1 MLETNNAKS
10 SITIEIVDPVLSE
23 MVRTKKEDEEMRR
36 TRSIGRVGYVWL
48 MLRIGYH
55 FRDGLSNN
63 LKR

>member
-36 TRSIGRVGYVWL
+36 TRSIGRVGCVAYVKN
-48 MLRIGYH
+48 R
-55 FRDGLSNN
+55 LSF
-63 LKR
+63 